1 MPAKGAAIERTAV
14 SERTALERIRAI
26 ATVRDGTLAGIGDDA
41 AVLAT
46 TARTVVC
53 HDMLVDGVHFRRDA
67 TPMRDLGHKALAVNL
82 SDLAAMGASPLAA
95 LVGIALPPDGLTTD
109 ELGDLYAGMEALA
122 AAHGVSIA
130 GGDTTRGPG
139 LTLAVT
145 ALGTL
150 GPGDEALTRSG
161 GRPGD
166 LLCVTGPLG
175 AAAAGLHLA
184 DGRVDAGAT
193 DHVAT
198 LIAALRRP
206 EPRVAEGRLLA
217 AAGAH
222 TAMDISDGLALDAE
236 RDGAV
241 DHAKDP
247 TTLLAFSDHNLGG
260 VGGGTKD
267 GTYLGDRPNGT
278 EDIHRVESIAE
289 KQNEAVAGAD
299 CLRILLR
306 QRDHVIVGAAPA
318 DQAFAGGFA
327 EGQAELDAGHM
338 GDQGLVNI
346 LDGLDEM

>member
-236 RDGAV
+236 R
-241 DHAKDP
+241 
-247 TTLLAFSDHNLGG
+247 LAAASGLCAHIDLGRVPLASG
-260 VGGGTKD
+260 V
-267 GTYLGDRPNGT
+267 R
-278 EDIHRVESIAE
+278 E
-289 KQNEAVAGAD
+289 VAGALHHD
-299 CLRILLR
+299 PHRFAATGGEDYELLF
-306 QRDHVIVGAAPA
+306 AAPA
-318 DQAFAGGFA
+318 STVDDLTATLPRPPTVIGRLDGG
-327 EGQAELDAGHM
+327 D
-338 GDQGLVNI
+338 GLV
-346 LDGLDEM
+346 LTHHGRPVTPSRLGWEV